1 VSNNDP
7 DFERRINNQLATI
20 VENQARFSEDM
31 LKMQEALAGLI
42 QVARLHDE
50 RIDVLIA
57 QGKNFEAQFE
67 KTQRQIDETSENLK
81 QVTDNLNALLRVV
94 DQHVTNHP

>member
-1 VSNNDP
+1 MNNNP

-50 RIDVLIA
+50 QIDVLVA
-57 QGKNFEAQFE
+57 QGKETRAQLE
-67 KTQRQIDETSENLK
+67 KTQRQVEETSENLK
-81 QVTDNLNALLRVV
+81 QVTDNLNALIRVV
-94 DQHVTNHP
+94 DQHITNHP